1 MIYIWVAFEESHTVF
16 CYAVKGSRPLDMRCV
31 NGYAELCNQSHWWRQ
46 IYGEQHLPIHRQLK
60 KATGRSFI
68 KTPWVCV
75 CVCISTTVLTGTSS
89 HTVASLSLLT
99 PVGKNVYF
107 LGPHSNPN
115 VVTLQILPGNLF
127 IQRSRW
133 RCMCLLHIHFNQ
145 FTLRKSVS
153 MGLHSYVSYTNK
165 IMEMGDLSV
174 YCTMCGVS
182 TVTGDLLTMVHS
194 TDWYL

>member
-1 MIYIWVAFEESHTVF
+1 MAMQNSVINLTDEDRFMANNICQYT
-16 CYAVKGSRPLDMRCV
+16 GNSRKPQVDHSLRHHGC
-31 NGYAELCNQSHWWRQ
+31 
-46 IYGEQHLPIHRQLK
+46 
-60 KATGRSFI
+60 
-68 KTPWVCV
+68 VCV
-75 CVCISTTVLTGTSS
+75 CVSTTVLTGTSS